1 MPTVFIASRLH
12 KIEIDG
18 TDMSSMVIDGGVSED
33 KVTQDGVV
41 TKSGSLTLQYDGTEH
56 LDPRENSKFV
66 RGKKVALWMQNTSG
80 ELEKFATLYLTKD
93 GAWDGAWTLKL
104 DLTCILGYLSDRTA
118 PDDKSGV
125 CPGTATRKNT
135 VIQKLLNEALT
146 SVPGKCVRTSVP
158 GILTT
163 PPEKGNASYIS
174 LAGQIAFS
182 EGYALKTDPD
192 GCIFSGKIESNP
204 TRTIAVIRT
213 DTNAI
218 EYTLQGSGELPPNR
232 IQFQQTQKKLD
243 KVPNSR
249 TTISKRY
256 GAAAEAGVTDSTADR
271 TVLLEETTTVEVLNP
286 GSRTRTRTTTVKRAK
301 GLALPLFRAGEVGLY
316 SESEK
321 IVETHRYEKG
331 GDDACKDG
339 GQGRLISSLTEIWK
353 QRGSPD
359 ALGEWYGL
367 HRIEGTIV
375 YYPDGNGGEAMYF
388 SNPSD
393 LILVER
399 HLRTHKYLDQG
410 GDGITIVGGSNEKQ
424 SQRKNLNTWTETR
437 YYKLAGKLYPRAW
450 KLSVNYTS
458 SDVSLV
464 VFAGVDREEWRRSFP
479 DEWEKETTQT
489 RALGESN
496 SQAVDSQYQ
505 LYLQG
510 KLSILD
516 VRNAATRVGSGTIER
531 EFGNSGQLNPP
542 AADRFPAENEATE
555 ESTDRELRLRDYSG
569 YELGKQSKRSISIPF
584 LTPGGNVTTSS
595 ITTTVNDRGILP
607 LNQNIP
613 PLLDEEI
620 VSTKGF
626 PVSFGSAA
634 QRIGNLVAAL
644 IWGRSKGAKISTD
657 LRDWMFDLPI
667 APAVEVVEFDPIS
680 RTYKRYKYIVDGL
693 TLAFDGKETK
703 TEFDLIYLGRI
714 GDPIPTTIFAAPS
727 IVAST
732 TLNISALATDLS
744 IGTPIVVGSTVAVT
758 TTAPVAPDTS
768 AISVVA
774 LSAGISSGQS
784 IVLDGQVFSV
794 TASAIA
800 GATAISVSAIAV
812 VSREVPTGT
821 TGRAGQTYFL
831 ADDAPAGSTALILSE
846 PLATSTTSSTPIVF
860 DTPGLTPP
868 FLQEIDLDSY
878 SIFTCELETPR
889 ASNEP
894 LELESNLILVSELY
908 SFPLLESNTISTS
921 SLTEVEILQ
930 SNLIPSSVLDVFE
943 AIILE
948 SSLISSSELDT
959 FDATA
964 LDSYLISISELE
976 PQTDLDSSAIFTSNL
991 NPQVD
996 LESNFI
1002 PIAELNLVDLLESNL
1017 VSSSELTDDFPRT
1030 NLDSSLISSSEFE
1043 EDDAAIL
1050 FLLG

>member
-1 MPTVFIASRLH
+1 
-12 KIEIDG
+12 
-18 TDMSSMVIDGGVSED
+18 MVVDGGVSED

-56 LDPRENSKFV
+56 LDPRENPKFV
-66 RGKKVALWMQNTSG
+66 RGKKFVLWMQNISG
-80 ELEKFATLYLTKD
+80 ELEKFTTLYLTKD
-93 GAWDGAWTLKL
+93 GAWDGAWILKL
-104 DLTCILGYLSDRTA
+104 DFTCILGYLSDRSA
-118 PDDKSGV
+118 PDDKSDV

-146 SVPGKCVRTSVP
+146 NVPGKCVRTSVP
-158 GILTT
+158 GILLT

-192 GCIFSGKIESNP
+192 GCIVSGKIDANP

-232 IQFQQTQKKLD
+232 IRFQQTQKKVD

-249 TTISKRY
+249 TVVSKRY
-256 GAAAEAGVTDSTADR
+256 GAAAEAGVTGGGADAI
-271 TVLLEETTTVEVLNP
+271 VLLEETTTTEKINP
-286 GSRTRTRTTTVKRAK
+286 GARTRTRTTIVSRAK
-301 GLALPLFRAGEVGLY
+301 GLAIPLFYAGDTSRFAV
-316 SESEK
+316 SEK
-321 IVETHRYEKG
+321 IIETHQYERG
-331 GDDACKDG
+331 GEDRCKDG
-339 GQGRLISSLTEIWK
+339 GEGRLKKSTIEIWRH
-353 QRGSPD
+353 RGSPD

-367 HRIEGTIV
+367 HRIEGLNV
-375 YYPDGNGGEAMYF
+375 YYSDGAGGEAIHV

-393 LILVER
+393 VILAER
-399 HLRTHKYLDQG
+399 QITDFKYLNEG
-410 GDGITIVGGSNEKQ
+410 GDGITISGGDGEAQ
-424 SQRKNLNTWTETR
+424 AERANLNTWKETKH
-437 YYKLAGKLYPRAW
+437 YKLSGKIYARAY
-450 KLSVNYTS
+450 KLSSSYTS
-458 SDVSLV
+458 TTVGNLV
-464 VFAGVDREEWRRSFP
+464 YAGVDREEWRRSYP

-510 KLSILD
+510 KIGIGD
-516 VRNAATRVGSGTIER
+516 VRDAATRVGSGTVDR

-542 AADRFPAENEATE
+542 AADRFPAENEVTE
-555 ESTDRELRLRDYSG
+555 ESVDREIRLRDYSG
-569 YELGKQSKRSISIPF
+569 YELGKQSERAISIPY

-595 ITTTVNDRGILP
+595 TTTTVNGQGILTSSDGTP
-607 LNQNIP
+607 
-613 PLLDEEI
+613 
-620 VSTKGF
+620 VSSKGF
-626 PVSFGSAA
+626 PASFGSAA

-680 RTYKRYKYIVDGL
+680 RTYKRYKYIVDGF

-703 TEFDLIYLGRI
+703 TEFDLIYLGKI
-714 GDPIPTTIFAAPS
+714 GDSIPTTIFAAPS
-727 IVAST
+727 IVAAT
-732 TLNISALATDLS
+732 TLNVSALATDLS

-758 TTAPVAPDTS
+758 TAAPVAPNAST
-768 AISVVA
+768 ISVVA

-784 IVLDGQVFSV
+784 IVLDGQVYTV
-794 TASAIA
+794 ITPAPA
-800 GATAISVSAIAV
+800 GATTVSVNPTSVI
-812 VSREVPTGT
+812 SREIPAGT

-831 ADDAPAGSTALILSE
+831 ADDAPAGSTALILSQ
-846 PLATSTTSSTPIVF
+846 PLVTSTTSSTPIVF
-860 DTPGLTPP
+860 DSPGLTPP

-878 SIFTCELETPR
+878 AIFSCELETPR

-894 LELESNLILVSELY
+894 LDLESNIILTTELQPSVEFESKTVFTSELAEVDILRSNLVASSELDVFEATTLESNLI
-908 SFPLLESNTISTS
+908 P
-921 SLTEVEILQ
+921 
-930 SNLIPSSVLDVFE
+930 
-943 AIILE
+943 
-948 SSLISSSELDT
+948 SSELDT

-964 LDSYLISISELE
+964 LDSYLISSSELE
-976 PQTDLDSSAIFTSNL
+976 PQTDLDSSAVFTSSL
-991 NPQVD
+991 DPQVD
-996 LESNFI
+996 LESNLI
-1002 PIAELNLVDLLESNL
+1002 LTTELNLVDLLESNFI
-1017 VSSSELTDDFPRT
+1017 SSSELTDDFPRT
-1030 NLDSSLISSSEFE
+1030 DLESNSISSSELE

-1050 FLLG
+1050 FLLA

>member
-1 MPTVFIASRLH
+1 MPTVFITSRPH

-18 TDMSSMVIDGGVSED
+18 TDMSSMVVDGGVSED

-66 RGKKVALWMQNTSG
+66 RGKKVALWMQNISG

-93 GAWDGAWTLKL
+93 GAWDGAWILKL
-104 DLTCILGYLSDRTA
+104 DFTCILGYLSDRSA
-118 PDDKSGV
+118 PDDKSDV

-146 SVPGKCVRTSVP
+146 SVPAKCIRTSVP
-158 GILTT
+158 GILLT

-192 GCIFSGKIESNP
+192 GCIFSGKIEANP

-218 EYTLQGSGELPPNR
+218 EYTFQGSGELPPNR
-232 IQFQQTQKKLD
+232 IRFQQTQKKVN

-249 TTISKRY
+249 TVISKRY
-256 GAAAEAGVTDSTADR
+256 GAAAEAGVTGSSADN
-271 TVLLEETTTVEVLNP
+271 TILLEETTTTETINP
-286 GSRTRTRTTTVKRAK
+286 GSRTRTRTTIVKRAK
-301 GLALPLFRAGEVGLY
+301 GLALPLFRSGDTSLY
-316 SESEK
+316 SQSEK

-339 GQGRLISSLTEIWK
+339 GKGRLISSTVETWK

-367 HRIEGTIV
+367 HRIEGITA
-375 YYPDGNGGEAMYF
+375 YYSDGNGGEAMYV
-388 SNPSD
+388 SNPAD
-393 LILVER
+393 LLLVER
-399 HLRTHKYLDQG
+399 RITTYKYLDQG
-410 GDGITIVGGSNEKQ
+410 GDGITISGGDGEDKIE
-424 SQRKNLNTWTETR
+424 RANLNTWKETR
-437 YYKLAGKLYPRAW
+437 YFKIAGKLYPRAW
-450 KLSVNYTS
+450 KLSTSYTS
-458 SDVSLV
+458 GDVSSL

-510 KLSILD
+510 KISILD
-516 VRNAATRVGSGTIER
+516 VRSAATRVGSGTVER

-542 AADRFPAENEATE
+542 AADRFPAEHEVTE
-555 ESTDRELRLRDYSG
+555 EGVDREIRLRDYSG
-569 YELGKQSKRSISIPF
+569 YELGKQSERAISIPY

-595 ITTTVNDRGILP
+595 TTTTVNGQGILTSSDGTP
-607 LNQNIP
+607 
-613 PLLDEEI
+613 

-626 PVSFGSAA
+626 PASFGSAA

-680 RTYKRYKYIVDGL
+680 RTYKRYKYIVDGF

-703 TEFDLIYLGRI
+703 TEFDLIYLGKI
-714 GDPIPTTIFAAPS
+714 GDSIPTTIFAAPS
-727 IVAST
+727 IAAST

-744 IGTPIVVGSTVAVT
+744 IGTPIVVGSAVAVT

-768 AISVVA
+768 TIFVAA

-794 TASAIA
+794 TANAIA
-800 GATAISVSAIAV
+800 GATAIPVRAIDV
-812 VSREVPTGT
+812 ISREIPVGT

-878 SIFTCELETPR
+878 AIFSCELETPR

-894 LELESNLILVSELY
+894 LDLESNLIFTTELQP
-908 SFPLLESNTISTS
+908 SVELKSNTVFASE
-921 SLTEVEILQ
+921 LTEVEILQ
-930 SNLIPSSVLDVFE
+930 SNLIASSELDLFE
-943 AIILE
+943 ATVLE
-948 SSLISSSELDT
+948 SNFIPSSELDT

-964 LDSYLISISELE
+964 LDSFLISASELE
-976 PQTDLDSSAIFTSNL
+976 PQTDLDSSAVFTSSL
-991 NPQVD
+991 DPQVD
-996 LESNFI
+996 LESNLI
-1002 PIAELNLVDLLESNL
+1002 LTTELNLVDLLESHII
-1017 VSSSELTDDFPRT
+1017 SSSALTDDFPRT
-1030 NLDSSLISSSEFE
+1030 DLTSNSISSSELE